1 MKYEGT
7 FMGYDW
13 FTSKTC
19 PKDTIIFH
27 TQMVDTE
34 IGEISDKFTFVRIV
48 ERTKWVKKSH
58 TESL

>member
-1 MKYEGT
+1 
-7 FMGYDW
+7 MGYDW
-13 FTSKTC
+13 FTSKAC
-19 PKDTIIFH
+19 PKDTIIFY

-34 IGEISDKFTFVRIV
+34 IGQISDKFTFVRIV